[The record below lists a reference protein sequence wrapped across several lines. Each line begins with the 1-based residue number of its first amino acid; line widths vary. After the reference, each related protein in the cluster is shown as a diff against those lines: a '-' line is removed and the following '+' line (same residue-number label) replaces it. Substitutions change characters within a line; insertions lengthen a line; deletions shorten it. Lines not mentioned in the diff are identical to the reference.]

1 MKKILCLIL
10 SVMMLPHVVLY
21 ANDEAIDC
29 VNESVN
35 PVRDVILKGELV
47 FAENFNDEEN
57 IAEGIQGSINN
68 GTVKLSD
75 GALQVNGNGTY
86 FKIGPFGTT
95 LKDCIAEYD
104 VKQLSCTGG
113 TAANITFGM
122 GASGQASYCFT
133 YADISKY
140 NKETNAL
147 DGNDNLRD
155 RLLIG
160 STTGTN
166 QMGNWS
172 YFAGTDEPSGAL
184 QTNGRKFED
193 FYTFR
198 AAIAGNTALFEI
210 FDGDTL
216 LDAVSV
222 KNNSIVPS
230 AGLQNIRTQNTE
242 FLIDNI
248 NVYEAK
254 GFDSIAFVPEK
265 TPFKPNEPV
274 AFKLVLGD
282 GTQLDKKYFNSVEIT
297 ADSSIT
303 IDKENCT
310 ITASEEGDFVIEVLA
325 KDYSNPQITVGNSC
339 SVNVSNDADAILDI
353 INELKIEDCIEKHD
367 SILGD
372 FMLPTEKNGATLT
385 WQSDSAAIVIDGNN
399 AVVTRGETEKEVV
412 LTVKVTMGNASIE
425 KQFKVTVVKN
435 LNGAEVIKYDLEE
448 IKIPERTTEN
458 IILPPK
464 GRFGSD
470 IEWKSS
476 VVSVISN
483 RGEVKREIQDRTV
496 TLTAIYK
503 AGEEKKIVYYNVV
516 VEGKGSSGGGTSSG
530 GSSGGS
536 SGRDMTIVTPVSP
549 TTENFKFSDVSET
562 FWAKKEIYALVEK
575 GVISKDADFRPN
587 DNIKREEFVKMVV
600 EMFGLI
606 NEKAQCDF
614 IDCEKD
620 SWYYKYVASAYDA
633 GIISGTD
640 SKNFGLGMFITREDM
655 ATIISRIFEQKGI
668 KILDSE
674 LTFNDKNEISTYA
687 KNAVA
692 WLNSQGII
700 NGMGENLFVPK
711 NNATRAQC
719 AVILYKAEKL

>member
-1 MKKILCLIL
+1 M
-10 SVMMLPHVVLY
+10 
-21 ANDEAIDC
+21 N
-29 VNESVN
+29 
-35 PVRDVILKGELV
+35 
-47 FAENFNDEEN
+47 
-57 IAEGIQGSINN
+57 
-68 GTVKLSD
+68 TV
-75 GALQVNGNGTY
+75 
-86 FKIGPFGTT
+86 
-95 LKDCIAEYD
+95 
-104 VKQLSCTGG
+104 
-113 TAANITFGM
+113 
-122 GASGQASYCFT
+122 GQASYCFV
-133 YADISKY
+133 YSDASKY

-147 DGNDNLRD
+147 DGNDPVRD

-160 STTGTN
+160 NTTGSN

-210 FDGDTL
+210 FDEGSL
-216 LDAVSV
+216 LDSVSV
-222 KNNSIVPS
+222 KNNSIAPS
-230 AGLQNIRTQNTE
+230 AGIQIIRMQNTE

-425 KQFKVTVVKN
+425 KQ
-435 LNGAEVIKYDLEE
+435 LL
-448 IKIPERTTEN
+448 
-458 IILPPK
+458 L
-464 GRFGSD
+464 
-470 IEWKSS
+470 
-476 VVSVISN
+476 
-483 RGEVKREIQDRTV
+483 
-496 TLTAIYK
+496 
-503 AGEEKKIVYYNVV
+503 
-516 VEGKGSSGGGTSSG
+516 
-530 GSSGGS
+530 
-536 SGRDMTIVTPVSP
+536 
-549 TTENFKFSDVSET
+549 
-562 FWAKKEIYALVEK
+562 
-575 GVISKDADFRPN
+575 
-587 DNIKREEFVKMVV
+587 
-600 EMFGLI
+600 
-606 NEKAQCDF
+606 
-614 IDCEKD
+614 
-620 SWYYKYVASAYDA
+620 
-633 GIISGTD
+633 
-640 SKNFGLGMFITREDM
+640 
-655 ATIISRIFEQKGI
+655 
-668 KILDSE
+668 
-674 LTFNDKNEISTYA
+674 
-687 KNAVA
+687 
-692 WLNSQGII
+692 
-700 NGMGENLFVPK
+700 
-711 NNATRAQC
+711 
-719 AVILYKAEKL
+719 